1 MKVTSFGLSDIN
13 YDLIKYVVM
22 IAEYQGSLVIIRNKN
37 KDLWELP
44 GGKREAGEQL
54 LKAASRE
61 LFEETGAVGFELV
74 PYGIYL
80 MNGSYGMNFFV
91 HIEEMGPL
99 PDFEIEEIRFCEALP
114 ENLGYGDIY
123 YKMYDEW
130 DVLKD
135 KDGLTRYRVNYNEP
149 SHTYDF

>member
-1 MKVTSFGLSDIN
+1 
-13 YDLIKYVVM
+13 
-22 IAEYQGSLVIIRNKN
+22 
-37 KDLWELP
+37 
-44 GGKREAGEQL
+44 
-54 LKAASRE
+54 
-61 LFEETGAVGFELV
+61 
-74 PYGIYL
+74 

-130 DVLKD
+130 DALKD

-149 SHTYDF
+149 SHTYAF